1 MGEPGGNCIKA
12 AKTINYAETEL
23 GKIGLISGRDCWH
36 PEIGRVMALE
46 KVEIVLAVN
55 RMGFNESFPANC
67 WQQMAGIWSQV
78 QQNQFIALEA
88 SLGGQNLVHG
98 PCEITPYRTGIL
110 APVGK
115 EENARKKSIEPYFE
129 DISGVYSEVD
139 GFKVITAEIDIN
151 GLKRIQSSYPLLKH
165 LNPSLYCKEMRG
177 WRRI

>member
-1 MGEPGGNCIKA
+1 MFAGRRRGSLLFLQLLFNPDGEIILKQQQLYPAESEIIRPGMIWGAGGNCIKA

-88 SLGGQNLVHG
+88 SLGGQNLFTG
-98 PCEITPYRTGIL
+98 P
-110 APVGK
+110 VK
-115 EENARKKSIEPYFE
+115 
-129 DISGVYSEVD
+129 
-139 GFKVITAEIDIN
+139 
-151 GLKRIQSSYPLLKH
+151 
-165 LNPSLYCKEMRG
+165 
-177 WRRI
+177 